1 MCTRKSREIPALPH
15 HVVVEV
21 GACQAGA
28 VADPVESA
36 IADFLKTVRTAVV
49 ARSVV
54 KVLLVLANGA
64 AKRPAT
70 AMRDGAYREFA
81 EQNSRYCR
89 WAAVVK
95 VTTKYICGRLEDD
108 AVGPLT

>member
-1 MCTRKSREIPALPH
+1 LTVRSQVP
-15 HVVVEV
+15 
-21 GACQAGA
+21 
-28 VADPVESA
+28 ADPA
-36 IADFLKTVRTAVV
+36 KYTVPNRFGGVLRAAVV